1 MFRARLVLFGA
12 GAIGLIALLVA
23 GFADIPEFGAEEH
36 PYGDRAVVAA
46 QQRQTANAVASVTFD
61 QRGYDTLGEEFILF
75 TAALGAIVLLRRVRD
90 EEEEE
95 GRRHTHGPAE
105 VFDAVRLTGIVLLPV
120 TLVVGVYVVL
130 HGHVSP
136 GGGFQGGVVVATGL
150 LLLYLAGDYPALEAL
165 RPVPVFEVGEAVGAA
180 GYAVIGLL
188 GLAIGGSFLLN
199 FLPLGTLGSLGS
211 AGTVLAL
218 NVVVGIEVASAMMLL
233 VAKFLEQALLIHEGH
248 EGHEEG

>member
-1 MFRARLVLFGA
+1 MRARLVLFGV

-23 GFADIPEFGAEEH
+23 GFTGIPEFGAEAH
-36 PYGDRAVVAA
+36 PYGDRAVAA
-46 QQRQTANAVASVTFD
+46 AEQRQTANAVASVTFD
-61 QRGYDTLGEEFILF
+61 QRAYDTLGEELILF
-75 TAALGAIVLLRRVRD
+75 TAALGAIVLLRRVRH

-95 GRRHTHGPAE
+95 GWRHTHGPTE
-105 VFDAVRLTGIVLLPV
+105 VFDAVRLVGIVLLPV

-150 LLLYLAGDYPALEAL
+150 LLLYLAGDYPALEKL

-180 GYAVIGLL
+180 AYAVIGLL

-218 NVVVGIEVASAMMLL
+218 NVIVGIEVASAMMLL
-233 VAKFLEQALLIHEGH
+233 VAKFLEQALLIHE
-248 EGHEEG
+248 ED